1 MLSWGRLAIPRTL
14 TVIAGMA
21 VGTIRAEEPQPRPL
35 PLTESAQKMTLPE
48 GYKATLFAGEPDVHQ
63 PIAFTIDPKGRLW
76 VVECYSY
83 PIWLNGPQK
92 KDRVIILEDTDG
104 DGRADQ
110 RKVFYE
116 GGTSLA
122 GIALGFGGVW
132 LSATPNLLFIPDAN
146 GDDTPDGPPVV
157 KLDGWD
163 EKAQHNMF
171 NALNWA
177 PDGWLWGCNGI
188 LSNSRVGKPGT
199 PDEKRVGINCG
210 VWRYHPTRE
219 VVEVVAHGTTN
230 PWGLDFDERGEAFIT
245 NCVIPHLFHAV
256 PGSRFQRMFGQ
267 DFNPFSYELI
277 PTCADHVHWDTTE
290 KWSDIR
296 RIGVTR
302 TTDEAG
308 GGHAHVGAMIYLG
321 DNWPDAMRGSAYTC
335 NIHGHRV
342 NHDKLERSKSG
353 YVARHEKDFLLAND
367 NWFRGLELKYGP
379 DGGVYLT
386 DWSDTGECHEN
397 DADNAHR
404 ENGRIYK
411 ITFGDTKPAKRDL
424 AKLSD
429 AELVGLQSHKNEW
442 QVRTARRLLQE
453 RATLGKDVSAARTQ
467 LEALLHSDSAVLR
480 KLRAL
485 WSLNAIGGTTEG
497 VLTALLGDAHEDLRS
512 WAVRLLVDAKTP
524 SAEALT
530 RFAELAKSDPSPKVR
545 LTLASAL
552 QRLPVETRWPI
563 AEALASH
570 PEDAADT
577 PLVLMTWYGIE
588 PLVPAD
594 RARAASLVEAVAI
607 PKLRQFLTRR
617 IIAAD
622 TEQGLAVL
630 LPKIESANDNTRR
643 DLLSGIHEA
652 LRGHKQVPVP
662 ESWAKLFGHL
672 TQSKDA
678 TVREQA
684 AMLGLLLGDAKA
696 IETLQATLGSK
707 QAEAGER
714 RRALEALAER
724 RVAGLTPALQQLL
737 DDPALRSP
745 AIRALGAYGD
755 PAIPPSLLKRYPT
768 LGEADRDDV
777 VATLAL
783 RPASAKALLE
793 AVRANVV
800 PRRDISA
807 TVARQILAFNDA
819 ELTKQ
824 LESAWGTL
832 RRTSADK
839 VALMTKYKTA
849 LTSDA
854 GRTPDAGRGRL
865 VFNKTCLQ
873 CHKLF
878 GAGGDVGPELT
889 GSDRANTDYI
899 LENVLDPGAAVGR
912 DFQLTTI
919 ATTDGRLLN
928 GIIREQNEASI
939 TVQTANER
947 LILPREDV
955 EEVKVSSASMM
966 PEGLLEKLSPE
977 EVRDL
982 FSYLSAP
989 TQVQPAEGQD

>member
-1 MLSWGRLAIPRTL
+1 MLSWGRLAIPRTVAL
-14 TVIAGMA
+14 IAGMT

-35 PLTESAQKMTLPE
+35 PLAQAAQKMTLPM

-83 PIWLNGPQK
+83 PIWLGGPQK

-104 DGRADQ
+104 DGQADQ

-116 GGTSLA
+116 GGTSLT

-132 LSATPNLLFIPDAN
+132 LCATPNLLFIPDADGN
-146 GDDTPDGPPVV
+146 DMPDGPPVV

-163 EKAQHNMF
+163 VKAQHNMF

-188 LSNSRVGKPGT
+188 LSNSLVGKPGT
-199 PDEKRVGINCG
+199 PNEKRTAINCG

-256 PGSRFQRMFGQ
+256 PGARFQRMFGQ

-342 NHDKLERSKSG
+342 NRDKLERLKSG

-367 NWFRGLELKYGP
+367 NWFRGLDLKYGP

-411 ITFGDTKPAKRDL
+411 ITFGETKPAKLDL
-424 AKLSD
+424 SQRND
-429 AELVGLQSHKNEW
+429 RELVELQSHKNEW

-453 RATLGKDVSAARTQ
+453 RAASGKDVSAARTQ
-467 LEALLHSDSAVLR
+467 LEALLNADQAAPLR
-480 KLRAL
+480 LRAL
-485 WSLNAIGGTTEG
+485 WSLNAIGGSMEDL
-497 VLTALLGDAHEDLRS
+497 LTGLLGDAHEDLRS
-512 WAVRLLVDAKTP
+512 WAVRFLVDEKTP
-524 SAEALT
+524 STKALT
-530 RFAELAKSDPSPKVR
+530 RFAEMAKSDPSPKVR

-552 QRLPVETRWPI
+552 QRLPVETRWGI
-563 AEALASH
+563 AEGLASH
-570 PEDAADT
+570 AEDAEDT

-594 RARAASLVEAVAI
+594 RVRAASLIERVTI

-622 TEQGLAVL
+622 LVQGLAVL
-630 LPKIESANDNTRR
+630 LPRTETTDDITRR
-643 DLLSGIHEA
+643 DLLSGMREA
-652 LRGHKQVPVP
+652 LRGHKQVPAP
-662 ESWAKLFGHL
+662 EGWAKRFELL
-672 TQSKDA
+672 SQSKDA
-678 TVREQA
+678 SVREQA
-684 AMLGLLLGDAKA
+684 AMLGLLFNDPNA
-696 IETLQATLGSK
+696 IEKLRSTLESK
-707 QAEAGER
+707 SAEEGER
-714 RRALEALAER
+714 HRALEALVER
-724 RVAGLTPALQQLL
+724 RVAGLVPVLQRLL
-737 DDPALRSP
+737 DHPSLRSP
-745 AIRALGAYGD
+745 AIRSLGAYDD
-755 PAIPPSLLKRYPT
+755 PAIAPSLLKRYPT
-768 LGEADRDDV
+768 LSETDRDDV
-777 VATLAL
+777 VATLAS
-783 RPASAKALLE
+783 RPISAKALLE
-793 AVRANVV
+793 AVREQVV

-807 TVARQILAFNDA
+807 TVARQILAFNNVA
-819 ELTKQ
+819 LNKQ

-832 RRTSADK
+832 RGTSADK
-839 VALMTKYKTA
+839 AALMTKYKAA
-849 LTSDA
+849 LAADA
-854 GRTPDAGRGRL
+854 GRTPDASRGRL
-865 VFNKTCLQ
+865 VFNKACLQ

-889 GSDRANTDYI
+889 GSDRASIDYI

-919 ATTDGRLLN
+919 ATTDGRLLS

-939 TVQTANER
+939 TVQTANDR

-955 EEVKVSSASMM
+955 DDLKVSNASMM
-966 PEGLLEKLSPE
+966 PEGLLDKLSPE

-989 TQVQPAEGQD
+989 AQVQPAEGRD